1 MPPTYS
7 PTKAETLRLLESFY
21 DSFLFWKSLSWWYS
35 LDTFSWIPG
44 KKMAEKNQFVKSLPR
59 PGCPQKVLLPYPAPR
74 NMFLETVL
82 KLDRLM
88 QFCVDL
94 DFQVNKEHSV
104 EKHLSS
110 LVAHSFYRMSKCL
123 LLHKNNRRFWI
134 LCEVGIIAL
143 TNHIYLITKLIISV
157 DESKHS

>member
-1 MPPTYS
+1 MVVFI
-7 PTKAETLRLLESFY
+7 RHFLLNP
-21 DSFLFWKSLSWWYS
+21 WQKN
-35 LDTFSWIPG
+35 G
-44 KKMAEKNQFVKSLPR
+44 RKNQFVKSLPR

-74 NMFLETVL
+74 NLFLETVL

-110 LVAHSFYRMSKCL
+110 LVAHAT
-123 LLHKNNRRFWI
+123 
-134 LCEVGIIAL
+134 V
-143 TNHIYLITKLIISV
+143 LIG
-157 DESKHS
+157 

>member
-1 MPPTYS
+1 MTVFYS
-7 PTKAETLRLLESFY
+7 E
-21 DSFLFWKSLSWWYS
+21 SLSVGGFHQTLSPES
-35 LDTFSWIPG
+35 LAKNG
-44 KKMAEKNQFVKSLPR
+44 RKNQFVKSLPR
-59 PGCPQKVLLPYPAPR
+59 PGCPQKVLLSYPAPR

-110 LVAHSFYRMSKCL
+110 LVAQNS
-123 LLHKNNRRFWI
+123 
-134 LCEVGIIAL
+134 
-143 TNHIYLITKLIISV
+143 
-157 DESKHS
+157 